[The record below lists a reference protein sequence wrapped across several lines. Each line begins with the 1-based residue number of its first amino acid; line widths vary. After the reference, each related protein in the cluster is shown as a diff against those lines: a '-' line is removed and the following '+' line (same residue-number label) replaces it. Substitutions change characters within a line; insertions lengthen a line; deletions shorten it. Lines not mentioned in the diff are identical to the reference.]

1 MECTYCGKRLAN
13 SYNLKQHNKIYHV
26 NQGATNI
33 RDKTIKENNDLM
45 TTFKKIEKL
54 HVQLKEQISHL

>member
-1 MECTYCGKRLAN
+1 MECTYCGKRLSN
-13 SYNLKQHNKIYHV
+13 SYNLKQHKKIYHV
-26 NQGATNI
+26 YQGATSS
-33 RDKTIKENNDLM
+33 DKTIKENNDLM